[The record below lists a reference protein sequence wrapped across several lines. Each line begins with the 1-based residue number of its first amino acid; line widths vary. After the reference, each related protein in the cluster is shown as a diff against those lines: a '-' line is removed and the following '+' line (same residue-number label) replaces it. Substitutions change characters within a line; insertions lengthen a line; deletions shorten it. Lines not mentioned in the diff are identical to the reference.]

1 MGHILMLIFVG
12 MISTVGFAMLFHVK
26 AAHIPFAAIGG
37 ALSSA
42 IYIILDDFGISLFLS
57 NFIASL
63 VSVVYSGVMARVLK
77 TPTTIFVSLC
87 IIPLVPGGS
96 LFYTMRNL
104 IMWNQAE
111 FFRYGLN
118 TILIALGIAG
128 GIVVESAIVHLMGR
142 AIAKARRQQAPPQE
156 IQEKTGLSH

>member
-12 MISTVGFAMLFHVK
+12 MVSTVGFAMLFHIK
-26 AAHIPFAAIGG
+26 ASHIPFAAIGG

-42 IYIILDDFGISLFLS
+42 IYIILDDFGVSLFLS

-63 VSVVYSGVMARVLK
+63 ASVIYSGIMARVLK
-77 TPTTIFVSLC
+77 TPTTIFVALC

-96 LFYTMRNL
+96 LFYTMSNL

-111 FFRYGLN
+111 FFHYGLN

-128 GIVVESAIVHLMGR
+128 GIVVESATVHLMGR
-142 AIAKARRQQAPPQE
+142 AITKARRQQTSPQE
-156 IQEKTGLSH
+156 TKKKS